1 MDILML
7 SWEYPPRVIG
17 GVAPHV
23 RNLARAL
30 VERGQRVTVVTAPHA
45 GLDAVSDDEG
55 VEVRRVTPSLP
66 YPPDFPGEVLQFNLG
81 LVEEALQLA
90 AGGRSFDVIHCHDWL
105 VAPAGRVLKHA
116 WRRPLVAT
124 IHATEYGRNGGLH
137 NPLQHYIH
145 GVEWW
150 LGYEAWR
157 VITCSRYMRDEVCR
171 IFQLPRDKVE
181 VVPNG
186 VHRRE
191 FQLPA
196 GPLEEI
202 RRLRVPGGILQH
214 PILVFMGRLVWEKG
228 AQDLIEAMPHIRAR
242 FPQTRLI
249 VAGEGPLKD
258 QLQRRVAEL
267 GLHDAV
273 YFPGFVAGT
282 NRNRLLALADVAVF
296 PSRYEPFGIVC
307 LEAMAAGV
315 PVVVGD
321 TGGLAE
327 VVRHG
332 ENGLRVTPAQP
343 QAIAGAVCSLLEA
356 PDLAARLVR
365 QALRE
370 IERKYDWS
378 SIAQRTWGVY
388 REVLQEYAS
397 CDWRLDAS
405 RAPLEEELPVPIS
418 LRLMNARREP
428 ASRYRL
434 TGQGAGLGEP
444 FPAR

>member
-30 VERGQRVTVVTAPHA
+30 VERGERVTVITAPHP
-45 GLDAVSDDEG
+45 GLDPVTDDAG
-55 VEVRRVTPSLP
+55 VEVRRVTASLP
-66 YPPDFPGEVLQFNLG
+66 CPPDFPGEVLQFNLG

-90 AGGRSFDVIHCHDWL
+90 AAGRSFDVIHCHDWL

-137 NPLQHYIH
+137 NPLQHYIN

-157 VITCSRYMRDEVCR
+157 VITCSRYMSEEVCR
-171 IFQLPRDKVE
+171 VFQLPRDKVE
-181 VVPNG
+181 IVPNG
-186 VHRRE
+186 VHRWE

-202 RRLRVPGGILQH
+202 RRLRAPGGLLHH

-228 AQDLIEAMPHIRAR
+228 VQDLIEAMPLIRAR
-242 FPQTRLI
+242 FPQARLI
-249 VAGEGPLKD
+249 VAGEGPMKD
-258 QLQRRVAEL
+258 QLTGRVSEL

-273 YFPGFVAGT
+273 YFAGFVAGT

-321 TGGLAE
+321 TGGMAE

-332 ENGLRVTPAQP
+332 ENGLRVPPASP
-343 QAIAGAVCSLLEA
+343 EAIAGAVCWLLEA
-356 PDLAARLVR
+356 PDFAARLAR
-365 QALRE
+365 QALRD

-378 SIAQRTWGVY
+378 SIAHRTRDVY
-388 REVLQEYAS
+388 RRVLKEYARS
-397 CDWRLDAS
+397 EWRPAAD
-405 RAPLEEELPVPIS
+405 RHPPVEEPVRSLS
-418 LRLMNARREP
+418 LRVMTPMREP

-434 TGQGAGLGEP
+434 TGQASGLGEP
-444 FPAR
+444 SPAG